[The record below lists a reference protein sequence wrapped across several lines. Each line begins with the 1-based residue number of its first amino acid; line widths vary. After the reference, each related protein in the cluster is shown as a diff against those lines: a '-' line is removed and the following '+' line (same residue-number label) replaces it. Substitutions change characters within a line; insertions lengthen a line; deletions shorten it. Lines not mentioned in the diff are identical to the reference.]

1 MSWWQQCTAVGKTVM
16 IAAPLMQVVRYIENL
31 RTTDLKPCTTSE
43 PCYFQHRYLDFHT
56 FGVPGWFPVYLEVQ
70 NGIEGPRA
78 VETMFSWDAKDDSR
92 GLLRLVEGTTVM
104 PATPMYWLLFEFWND
119 FTSTSQWLFSA
130 LVQALVQKAKPD
142 CPWRPGLCPGFSK
155 DDMQRECGSLD
166 NQNEALPRT
175 ACNMFV
181 KSLCAW
187 AFVCALHDV
196 LLIRGHGPHVT
207 ILVGCIGLLV
217 QEVMAMA
224 ALWAAVDVTGVFPSS
239 VHDVWCCACYYKL
252 DDLAAFFFLVTPIV
266 MYVNFV
272 FKRNSLAL
280 AVVRGDC
287 LYFREFNVPFHTV
300 QTHVAWAASP
310 LLLAQHGTA
319 ALEARPVRKLP
330 DLCAV
335 RCASAYFSVG
345 DILLAIPTFVIGLLS
360 SIVMPKYLLLL
371 MPFLSREP
379 DSDKAFIANFRFL
392 LYGPC
397 LLLLFCTL
405 YSLSALR
412 YLVVTGPRS
421 IFEIHDKTSSAVIFL
436 FFVVPLGL
444 SSAWLLL
451 PPSSSPDTEGHSDEL
466 LMVCSAWS
474 AAGLPATLV
483 VLISMRFYQEINR
496 KGTDQFLDVLSIYQ
510 ALNILLRDGQLEPDK
525 LSPDWI
531 AKKTRKLTPE
541 DAEDFQL
548 RGLLDLV
555 QDFQN
560 DPQNGSET
568 WPDVLH
574 TWLQSTY
581 TSQQPEIR
589 PSNQSVELQ
598 QMGDDSTA
606 PSS

>member
-1 MSWWQQCTAVGKTVM
+1 M
-16 IAAPLMQVVRYIENL
+16 IAYPLMEVVRYIENL
-31 RTTDLKPCTTSE
+31 RTKGLKPCNSE
-43 PCYFQHRYLDFHT
+43 PCYFQHRYFGEIDALDL
-56 FGVPGWFPVYLEVQ
+56 PGWFPVYLEVQ
-70 NGIEGPRA
+70 NGVKRPRA
-78 VETMFSWDAKDDSR
+78 VETMLSWDAKDDSR

-104 PATPMYWLLFEFWND
+104 PATPMYLGLFEFWNAC
-119 FTSTSQWLFSA
+119 TIGLESVLSA
-130 LVQALVQKAKPD
+130 LVQAFVQKAKPD
-142 CPWRPGLCPGFSK
+142 CPWRPGLCPGFSQ
-155 DDMQRECGSLD
+155 DDMQRECERLD
-166 NQNEALPRT
+166 NENEALPRT
-175 ACNMFV
+175 ACNVFV
-181 KSLCAW
+181 QLLCAW

-239 VHDVWCCACYYKL
+239 VNDVWCCACYYKL
-252 DDLAAFFFLVTPIV
+252 DDLAAVFFLGTPII

-272 FKRNSLAL
+272 FKRSSLAL

-287 LYFREFNVPFHTV
+287 LYFRDFNVPFHTV
-300 QTHVAWAASP
+300 QTHVAWAESP
-310 LLLAQHGTA
+310 LLLAQHGAA
-319 ALEARPVRKLP
+319 ALEARPVSKLP

-335 RCASAYFSVG
+335 RCAIAYFRVG
-345 DILLAIPTFVIGLLS
+345 DILWVFSTFIIGLLS

-371 MPFLSREP
+371 ISFLSNLP
-379 DSDKAFIANFRFL
+379 DSDWAFIANFTIWFL

-397 LLLLFCTL
+397 LLLLFCQL
-405 YSLSALR
+405 YCL
-412 YLVVTGPRS
+412 YLVYDSPVTGPRP
-421 IFEIHDKTSSAVIFL
+421 ILEKIVLAVTHIL
-436 FFVVPLGL
+436 TVVPMSL
-444 SSAWLLL
+444 SSAWLFL
-451 PPSSSPDTEGHSDEL
+451 PPSSSPNTEGHSDEL

-474 AAGLPATLV
+474 AAGVPATLF
-483 VLISMRFYQEINR
+483 VLLSMVMYQVINH
-496 KGTDQFLDVLSIYQ
+496 KGTEQFVGVLRIYQ
-510 ALNILLRDGQLEPDK
+510 ALNIFLRDGHLDPDK

-531 AKKTRKLTPE
+531 AKKTRNFTPQ

-555 QDFQN
+555 QDFRQN
-560 DPQNGSET
+560 GPQNGSET
-568 WPDVLH
+568 WSDVLY

-581 TSQQPEIR
+581 TSQQPEPP

>member
-1 MSWWQQCTAVGKTVM
+1 
-16 IAAPLMQVVRYIENL
+16 
-31 RTTDLKPCTTSE
+31 
-43 PCYFQHRYLDFHT
+43 
-56 FGVPGWFPVYLEVQ
+56 
-70 NGIEGPRA
+70 
-78 VETMFSWDAKDDSR
+78 
-92 GLLRLVEGTTVM
+92 
-104 PATPMYWLLFEFWND
+104 
-119 FTSTSQWLFSA
+119 
-130 LVQALVQKAKPD
+130 
-142 CPWRPGLCPGFSK
+142 
-155 DDMQRECGSLD
+155 MQRECGSLD

-175 ACNMFV
+175 ACNLFV
-181 KSLCAW
+181 KFLCAW
-187 AFVCALHDV
+187 ACVCALHDV

-239 VHDVWCCACYYKL
+239 VNDVWCCACYYKL
-252 DDLAAFFFLVTPIV
+252 DDLAAFFFLGTPIF
-266 MYVNFV
+266 MYVNFA
-272 FKRNSLAL
+272 FKRSSLAL

-287 LYFREFNVPFHTV
+287 LYFRDFNVPFHAV
-300 QTHVAWAASP
+300 QTHVAWAESP

-335 RCASAYFSVG
+335 RCAIAYFRVGAILWAFSVYS
-345 DILLAIPTFVIGLLS
+345 FGLLS
-360 SIVMPKYLLLL
+360 SIVMPKYLLLM

-379 DSDKAFIANFRFL
+379 ASDEAFIPNFTITFL

-397 LLLLFCTL
+397 LLLLFCALYLL
-405 YSLSALR
+405 YSLR
-412 YLVVTGPRS
+412 YWAVTGPRP
-421 IFEIHDKTSSAVIFL
+421 IHDRIALALSLVL
-436 FFVVPLGL
+436 FFVPMGL
-444 SSAWLLL
+444 SSAWLFL
-451 PPSSSPDTEGHSDEL
+451 PPSSSPNTEGHSDEL

-483 VLISMRFYQEINR
+483 VAFIMTSYQEINH
-496 KGTDQFLDVLSIYQ
+496 KGIDKFLNVLRIYE
-510 ALNILLRDGQLEPDK
+510 ALNILLRDGHSDPDK

-531 AKKTRKLTPE
+531 AEKTKNFTPE

-568 WPDVLH
+568 WPDVLY

-581 TSQQPEIR
+581 TSQQPEPR

>member
-1 MSWWQQCTAVGKTVM
+1 MNWWQQCKAVVTTVM

-31 RTTDLKPCTTSE
+31 RTKDLKPCTE
-43 PCYFQHRYLDFHT
+43 PCYFRHRYFEET
-56 FGVPGWFPVYLEVQ
+56 GWVPMYLEVQ

-78 VETMFSWDAKDDSR
+78 IKTMSMFSELAKNDSR
-92 GLLRLVEGTTVM
+92 GLLQLVEVTKVM
-104 PATPMYWLLFEFWND
+104 PSTPIYLLLFEFSNEY
-119 FTSTSQWLFSA
+119 TIQMELFLSA
-130 LVQALVQKAKPD
+130 LLYPLAQKAEPN

-155 DDMQRECGSLD
+155 DDMQRECERLD

-175 ACNMFV
+175 ACNVFV
-181 KSLCAW
+181 KLLCAW
-187 AFVCALHDV
+187 ACVCALHDV
-196 LLIRGHGPHVT
+196 LLIRGNGPHVT

-217 QEVMAMA
+217 QEVIAMA

-239 VHDVWCCACYYKL
+239 VNDVGCCACYYKL
-252 DDLAAFFFLVTPIV
+252 DDLAAFFFLGTPIF

-272 FKRNSLAL
+272 FKRDSLAL

-287 LYFREFNVPFHTV
+287 LYFRDFNVPFHTV
-300 QTHVAWAASP
+300 QTHVASAESP
-310 LLLAQHGTA
+310 LLLAEHGTA

-335 RCASAYFSVG
+335 RCAITYFRVRVILWAFSVYSF
-345 DILLAIPTFVIGLLS
+345 ALLS

-371 MPFLSREP
+371 ISFLSNLP
-379 DSDKAFIANFRFL
+379 DSDWAFIANFTFL

-397 LLLLFCTL
+397 LLLLFCAL
-405 YSLSALR
+405 YSLYLV
-412 YLVVTGPRS
+412 YDLVVTSPRP
-421 IFEIHDKTSSAVIFL
+421 IHEKISLAVTHIL
-436 FFVVPLGL
+436 VTVPLGL
-444 SSAWLLL
+444 SSAWLFL
-451 PPSSSPDTEGHSDEL
+451 PPSSSPNTEGHSDEL
-466 LMVCSAWS
+466 LMVCSVWS
-474 AAGLPATLV
+474 AAGLPATLF
-483 VLISMRFYQEINR
+483 VLLSMTCYQEINH
-496 KGTDQFLDVLSIYQ
+496 KGTEQFVDVLRIYE
-510 ALNILLRDGQLEPDK
+510 ALNIFLRDGHLDPDK

-531 AKKTRKLTPE
+531 AKKTRNFTQE

-548 RGLLDLV
+548 RGLLDLA

-560 DPQNGSET
+560 GPQKCSET
-568 WPDVLH
+568 WPDVLY

-589 PSNQSVELQ
+589 PSNQSVEWQ